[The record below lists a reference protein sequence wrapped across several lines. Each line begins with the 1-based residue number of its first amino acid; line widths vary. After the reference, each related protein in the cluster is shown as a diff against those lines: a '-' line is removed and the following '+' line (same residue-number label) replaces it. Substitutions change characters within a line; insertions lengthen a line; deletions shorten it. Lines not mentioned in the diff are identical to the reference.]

1 MDKTV
6 LVRKGFWGRLCL
18 TLLFIVSLGLPAG
31 ATLAEGNQD
40 PQVEYHKTI
49 APLKDANG
57 QVVPDK
63 HELTLDFLSHNG
75 QNIQAQPLDVVFV
88 ADLSGS
94 MGFKDGGAKTRLEIL
109 KDVLNGQNGNP
120 GVVDALLKNPQNRI
134 SVVGFGGKID
144 NNKGNWPERD
154 TPFSI
159 IKGVETYD
167 DGHTFVEWQSDKT
180 TVKNKI
186 QNMPLSNRSY
196 GNQIVPGAKVL
207 GTGTNIQAGLQEV
220 ETLLGTSRA
229 NAKKVV
235 ILFSDGFANMFY
247 RGGYTLFNYNNGERY
262 KLNGRLTVD
271 RFGNPVYR
279 EDTPQWFSDMMGEA
293 LSGEIAK
300 IAPNIH
306 GFYSVKFRY
315 TNNTDS
321 IQDIKGYVSAANASI
336 PNEVYSAND
345 QNELK
350 TQLEDIARKIVPVG
364 IREVTITDVLS
375 KYVQLPEGAAKIRL
389 VKLLANGAEEALPE
403 GSFHVV
409 ESKDENGLVKLTAQ
423 FDPSFSIED
432 NVKYALRFT
441 IESSQAAKD
450 AIAGDGTVTGAD
462 AAGGQRDKLY
472 SNQSASISYKFGLN
486 GQEFT
491 GGGDYTRDQVFS
503 PSKPYSTTVHVN
515 WLTANGQP
523 LRTPPQKQIEV
534 SLTQKGKDGGQD
546 KPDYRKI
553 RVDTSKAIAKI
564 DKVAQGYTY
573 EIRGPE
579 VANFIMQPAQGTG
592 EGDLTLTYRE
602 KPSIKIIKTVDDD
615 NKDNRELKVKI
626 KAYAPTSPG
635 GPSAWFDGNFGGQR
649 FSGGF
654 VTVSLKKTKRNTFE
668 ANLPYLPLN
677 THYEIEDL
685 TGDIYQNSFVS
696 SNVGDLFGNKD
707 ETVTINS
714 RRLPSLTIHNKVE
727 GVFANYLQEFPI
739 QVTLKNPDNSP
750 FNGNRTIT
758 RNGKNET
765 ITFKDGLATISLGR
779 NGTAVLADLPFGT
792 NYEVTENQKS
802 ALGYQ
807 ITYSRN
813 SKGKLNKKEEVTVTN
828 TRRDVPPTGI
838 GFIATPAMLLLM
850 LVFGAILFILILI
863 QSLKRRRYRRRRY

>member
-6 LVRKGFWGRLCL
+6 LARKGFWGRLCL

-31 ATLAEGNQD
+31 ASLAEGNQD

-49 APLKDANG
+49 APLKDSNG

-300 IAPNIH
+300 IAPKIH

-321 IQDIKGYVSAANASI
+321 IQDIKGYISAANSSI

-432 NVKYALRFT
+432 NVRYALRFT

-503 PSKPYSTTVHVN
+503 PSKPYSTTVRVN

-553 RVDTSKAIAKI
+553 RVDTSKATAKI

-602 KPSIKIIKTVDDD
+602 KPSIKIIKNVDDG
-615 NKDNRELKVKI
+615 N
-626 KAYAPTSPG
+626 TS
-635 GPSAWFDGNFGGQR
+635 GQ
-649 FSGGF
+649 FS
-654 VTVSLKKTKRNTFE
+654 VTVQAYNNQSQWLTGTYGKLTVGNVGSVTVPLTYNKQTRRYEGELPHLPLGLRFRIADNTPGYE
-668 ANLPYLPLN
+668 NSYNGEYVNLPQ
-677 THYEIEDL
+677 E
-685 TGDIYQNSFVS
+685 GS
-696 SNVGDLFGNKD
+696 
-707 ETVTINS
+707 TVTINS

-739 QVTLKNPDNSP
+739 QISLKNPDNSP

-813 SKGKLNKKEEVTVTN
+813 SKGKLNKKEDVTVTN

-863 QSLKRRRYRRRRY
+863 QSLKRRRYRRGRW